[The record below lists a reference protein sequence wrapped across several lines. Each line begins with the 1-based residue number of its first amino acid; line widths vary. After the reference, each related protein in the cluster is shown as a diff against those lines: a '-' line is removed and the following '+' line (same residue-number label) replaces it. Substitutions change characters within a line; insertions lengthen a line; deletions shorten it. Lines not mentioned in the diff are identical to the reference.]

1 MAELNEVTIY
11 SRFKGI
17 FGDKNRFEFKRGD
30 KTYSLNIATAP
41 EPEDI
46 IWSNI
51 GLNDCS
57 IYLRKIFTYTFTL
70 ALLGGS
76 FGIVYGLSVKQ
87 NELTANSASTNDPM
101 SRYLSIAISLVIAVV
116 NVVLVQVIKLLTKYE
131 SDYTA
136 TNFQASLALKAT
148 LAQMVNSIL
157 IPIIVAR
164 YIKNDIYSA
173 SGLVD
178 NIFMM
183 SFSIALVAPIV
194 VFFDPVNY
202 LAMLTRCWKRRLR
215 SKLYQNQK

>member
-116 NVVLVQVIKLLTKYE
+116 NVVLVRNFYLT
-131 SDYTA
+131 
-136 TNFQASLALKAT
+136 Q
-148 LAQMVNSIL
+148 
-157 IPIIVAR
+157 
-164 YIKNDIYSA
+164 
-173 SGLVD
+173 
-178 NIFMM
+178 
-183 SFSIALVAPIV
+183 
-194 VFFDPVNY
+194 
-202 LAMLTRCWKRRLR
+202 R
-215 SKLYQNQK
+215 SSSY